1 MTLATFEIAEVEEL
15 EQPTTAEIEAGKQKL
30 IASTAATKKV
40 ECAGY
45 GGRPWPADYPIQKN
59 VQASFGGDVQGV
71 HRNYIE
77 YLEGCWAGHM
87 PAVMSPDIM
96 WFTILSELA
105 AHIVKNADHYRPIF
119 TTAEEGKTEIVVQTD
134 SPTMLPVD
142 KVIGELHRLCPTD
155 VDKYIPEFS
164 TSTKLSTLAVQATF
178 LEAVS
183 PYYDYMMMLCGI
195 PKVRLDGTEE
205 DWQRIEQSI
214 AAIAT
219 TANPLPEANDYL
231 VKVAS
236 KVMQIMGSL
245 RFSNSEFWGDMFRIG
260 HCGSGHQAVV
270 EGWIGDLFLAPPKL
284 AYPHNFPTH
293 ISKVAYKE
301 LVTGNTFTLHAGL
314 LSSAVDSDGFL
325 VPQFGFM
332 VNQDM
337 TDAEAAASAA
347 AVKEEKEKPPEP
359 PKEQPV
365 IWMPE

>member
-1 MTLATFEIAEVEEL
+1 MTLGTFEITEVEEL
-15 EQPTTAEIEAGKQKL
+15 EQPTTEEIEDGKQKL
-30 IASTAATKKV
+30 IASTSATKKV
-40 ECAGY
+40 ECKGY
-45 GGRPWPADYPIQKN
+45 GGRPWPVDYPTQKN
-59 VQASFGGDVQGV
+59 VEANFGGDVQGV

-105 AHIVKNADHYRPIF
+105 AHIVKNAAHYRPIF
-119 TTAEEGKTEIVVQTD
+119 TTAEEGEGKTEIVVETN

-142 KVIGELHRLCPTD
+142 KVIGQLHSLCPTD

-164 TSTKLSTLAVQATF
+164 TSTKLSSLAVQATF

-195 PKVRLDGTEE
+195 PKVRLDGNEE
-205 DWQRIEQSI
+205 DWQRIEESI
-214 AAIAT
+214 AAIAV

-231 VKVAS
+231 VRVAS

-245 RFSNSEFWGDMFRIG
+245 RFSNSEFWGDMFRIAS
-260 HCGSGHQAVV
+260 CGSGHQEVID
-270 EGWIGDLFLAPPKL
+270 GWITNLFMAPPKL
-284 AYPHNFPTH
+284 AYPYNFPTH
-293 ISKVAYKE
+293 ISNVPYKE
-301 LVTGNTFTLHAGL
+301 LVTGNTFTLHTGL

-325 VPQFGFM
+325 VPQFGFV

-337 TDAEAAASAA
+337 TKEEAAESAA
-347 AVKEEKEKPPEP
+347 AVKAKTDER
-359 PKEQPV
+359 Q
-365 IWMPE
+365 